1 MNRCMIVL
9 LVWFTM
15 ASAHS
20 GSRLY
25 PIYELTDEM
34 LSELSDLPAGT
45 NNRIC
50 HFSVGPVGIMR
61 TSDRVDHCR
70 ELFGSDPPP

>member
-1 MNRCMIVL
+1 MDN
-9 LVWFTM
+9 F
-15 ASAHS
+15 
-20 GSRLY
+20 
-25 PIYELTDEM
+25 D

-50 HFSVGPVGIMR
+50 HFSFGPVGIMR
-61 TSDRVDHCR
+61 ALDRVDHCR